1 MRDRQTDRQI
11 EVPGRGSK
19 GNSLERRVE
28 PTASKRF
35 RPAAHT
41 ADQTKRSKKEEGKK
55 EQRKEQRQRESSS
68 ITVCIFFV
76 LATF

>member
-1 MRDRQTDRQI
+1 M
-11 EVPGRGSK
+11 
-19 GNSLERRVE
+19 
-28 PTASKRF
+28 ASGADGACF

-41 ADQTKRSKKEEGKK
+41 ADQTKRTKKEEGKK
-55 EQRKEQRQRESSS
+55 EERKEHEVEQRQRESSS